1 MYFITK
7 KESETGKKFQ
17 KIVDKLKVCLE
28 DQKALA
34 DKYGFI
40 SWRGAHWEVAG
51 GISSVTFH
59 KCTTVDAKLWKLVK
73 GKTEYKPRLNT
84 KEGKAVQADFDQAT
98 VITKGELNACIGW
111 GESFFKN
118 IGLEWNKDEYFCFK
132 IEEDWTDVPIPSDCT
147 EITTSKYRE
156 LFKKE
161 SRNED

>member
-1 MYFITK
+1 M
-7 KESETGKKFQ
+7 
-17 KIVDKLKVCLE
+17 
-28 DQKALA
+28 
-34 DKYGFI
+34 
-40 SWRGAHWEVAG
+40 
-51 GISSVTFH
+51 
-59 KCTTVDAKLWKLVK
+59 
-73 GKTEYKPRLNT
+73 NT

-111 GESFFKN
+111 GEDFIN
-118 IGLEWNKDEYFCFK
+118 CIGLDWNNDKYFCFK